1 MKGFLITM
9 LTAISCLSPIYS
21 EYVAKSYDNLIGNLP
36 GFSDDAL
43 KMHFKLY
50 QGYVTNANKILSSLQ
65 EMEKNH
71 QLKTPE
77 YAGLKRMLG
86 WEWDGM
92 RLHEFYF
99 DNLGGKTKK
108 LDPKSS
114 LGQAIDKNFGGY
126 DQWKDD
132 FKATGLIRGIG
143 WSVLYLDG
151 QTGRL
156 INTWINEHDLG
167 HLAGGTPILI
177 MDVFEH
183 AYITQYGLDRAAYI
197 DAFFNNINWD
207 VVAERYK
214 EAGTH

>member
-1 MKGFLITM
+1 MKRFLFALFCSVT
-9 LTAISCLSPIYS
+9 LFSGD
-21 EYVAKSYDNLIGNLP
+21 YVAKSYDGLLGQLP
-36 GFSDDAL
+36 GIDDSVL

-50 QGYVTNANKILSSLQ
+50 QGYVTNANKLLSILQ
-65 EMEKNH
+65 DMEKEGK
-71 QLKTPE
+71 LRSPE

-92 RLHEFYF
+92 RLHELYF
-99 DNLGGKTKK
+99 DNLGSKTKY
-108 LDPKSS
+108 DTKSN
-114 LGQAIDKNFGGY
+114 LAQAIEKEFGSFDK
-126 DQWKDD
+126 WAAD

-143 WSVLYLDG
+143 WSILYLDN

-167 HLAGGTPILI
+167 HLAGGTPIVV

-183 AYITQYGLDRAAYI
+183 AYITQYGLDRAQYV

-207 VVAERYK
+207 VVNKRFSES
-214 EAGTH
+214 H